1 MLFSFGKVIK
11 PGRNAPLQEPFQHCW
26 PQASRPLQR
35 LRAPGSPS
43 ASMRPE
49 QGGTRRGLPL
59 QPRGYAGLFASCP
72 SGSFLGLLVLK
83 ESLECNSSAIQTEAP
98 HLQQQLFF
106 FFLIG
111 KKPQTPGQRL
121 MVFEDPGYNA
131 PGDALKPA

>member
-1 MLFSFGKVIK
+1 MLFSFGKVLK

-26 PQASRPLQR
+26 PQASRPLER
-35 LRAPGSPS
+35 LGAPGSPS
-43 ASMRPE
+43 ASVRPE

-106 FFLIG
+106 FFFNW
-111 KKPQTPGQRL
+111 KKNPKPQARDLWFSRTLATMPQE
-121 MVFEDPGYNA
+121 MP
-131 PGDALKPA
+131 